1 MNIAII
7 GTGYVGLVSGTCF
20 AEMGNDVTCVD
31 IDTEKVEMLRS
42 GELPIYEPDLK
53 KYFERNCR
61 EERLFFTTDL
71 AEATADAELIF
82 MALPT
87 PPGEGG
93 EADLSYILEAAGD
106 VADLL
111 AEEPD
116 GERAYR
122 VIVDKSTVP
131 VGTADRVEAVV
142 EERGLA
148 AGDDFDVVSN
158 PEFLREGAAVGDF
171 MKPERVVIGTSSDR
185 AAATM
190 ERLYE
195 PFVRQ
200 GNPILTVDE
209 RSAEMIKYA
218 ANSFLATKISFMNEV
233 ANLCERVGANVDK
246 VRLGIGT
253 DSRIGK
259 QFLYPGI
266 GFGGSCFP
274 KDVAA
279 LERTASQNDY
289 DFEILQ
295 SVLSV
300 NDRQRAVM
308 AERLKKRFAK
318 EDATLEGKRVAVWG
332 LSFKPGTDDI
342 REAPSHV
349 TIRRLLKE
357 GADVV
362 GFDPEAVETTRAVF
376 GKQIDYADTDY
387 AALDGAD
394 ALIICTEWGEFRRP
408 DFEKMQQQMNAPF
421 GHALVFDGRNVYE
434 PERMA
439 ERDFEYHSIGRPF
452 VAPTSPGGGGA
463 DGDTEGKVLDAETKK
478 ALTNGTEDA
487 SSEGTARTGAA
498 PASYELS

>member
-1 MNIAII
+1 MNIAVI

-20 AEMGNDVTCVD
+20 AEMGNEVTCVD
-31 IDTEKVEMLRS
+31 VDEDKVDMLRS
-42 GELPIYEPDLK
+42 GELPIYEPNLK
-53 KYFERNCR
+53 KYFKRNRR
-61 EERLFFTTDL
+61 EERLAFTTGL
-71 AEATADAELIF
+71 AEAVPEAEIVF

-87 PPGEGG
+87 PPGADGR
-93 EADLSYILEAAGD
+93 ADLSFVLEAAGD

-111 AEEPD
+111 AAEPE
-116 GERAYR
+116 GERGYH
-122 VIVDKSTVP
+122 IVVNKSTVP
-131 VGTADRVEAVV
+131 VGTADQVRSVF
-142 EERGLA
+142 EERRLE

-171 MKPERVVIGTSSDR
+171 MKPERVVIGTSSER
-185 AAATM
+185 AAEIMTQ
-190 ERLYE
+190 LYE

-233 ANLCERVGANVDK
+233 ANLCEKVGANVDK
-246 VRLGIGT
+246 VRLGIGM

-279 LERTASQNDY
+279 LVRTASEHDY
-289 DFEILQ
+289 DFEILN

-300 NDRQRAVM
+300 NDRQRAAM
-308 AERLKKRFAK
+308 AERLRKRFEK
-318 EDATLEGKRVAVWG
+318 EGTTLEGKRVAVWG
-332 LSFKPGTDDI
+332 LAFKPGTDDV

-362 GFDPEAVETTRAVF
+362 GFDPEAIGTTRAVF
-376 GKQIDYADTDY
+376 GKQIDYAESDY
-387 AALDGAD
+387 AALNGAD

-408 DFEKMQQQMNAPF
+408 DFDKVKERMNAPF
-421 GHALVFDGRNVYE
+421 GAPLVFDGRNLYE
-434 PERMA
+434 PDRMA
-439 ERDFEYHSIGRPF
+439 EMGFEYHSIGRPF
-452 VAPTSPGGGGA
+452 ITPSAGESEPVEAETEQVLGDGKPGGDGA
-463 DGDTEGKVLDAETKK
+463 THAGSNAE
-478 ALTNGTEDA
+478 A
-487 SSEGTARTGAA
+487 
-498 PASYELS
+498 ASYES

>member
-31 IDTEKVEMLRS
+31 IDEEKVDTLRS
-42 GELPIYEPDLK
+42 GELPIYEPELE
-53 KYFERNCR
+53 KYFERNRR
-61 EERLFFTTDL
+61 EERLSFTTDL
-71 AEATADAELIF
+71 AEAVAKAELIF

-87 PPGEGG
+87 PPGDDG
-93 EADLSYILEAAGD
+93 EADLSYILQAAGD

-111 AEEPD
+111 AQEPAA
-116 GERAYR
+116 ERAYR

-131 VGTADRVEAVV
+131 VGTADRVASVFS
-142 EERGLA
+142 ERRLA
-148 AGDDFDVVSN
+148 AGEDFDVVSN

-171 MKPERVVIGTSSDR
+171 MKPERVVIGTSSER
-185 AAATM
+185 AAEVM
-190 ERLYE
+190 ERVYE

-246 VRLGIGT
+246 VRLGIGL

-279 LERTASQNDY
+279 LERTASQHNY

-308 AERLKKRFAK
+308 AERLTKRFAK

-362 GFDPEAVETTRAVF
+362 GFDPEAIETTRAVF
-376 GKQIDYADTDY
+376 GKQIDYAESDY

-408 DFEKMQQQMNAPF
+408 DFDTIKQKMNAPL
-421 GHALVFDGRNVYE
+421 GEPLVFDGRNLYE

-439 ERDFEYHSIGRPF
+439 AMGFEYHSIGRPF
-452 VAPTSPGGGGA
+452 VTPAG
-463 DGDTEGKVLDAETKK
+463 DGRALDVETAET
-478 ALTNGTEDA
+478 ATNGAPHSSNAEAA
-487 SSEGTARTGAA
+487 SH
-498 PASYELS
+498 